1 MIIEGQAVLLYDEP
15 VLTKYIDITLGMGWE
30 DVNLIK
36 KVIEDLIICKIAAG
50 RARDIEDIRRS
61 C

>member
-1 MIIEGQAVLLYDEP
+1 MLLYDEP